1 MISNLVGFDDAPFER
16 GAGRMVPVAGAIY
29 AGERLD
35 GVLTGEVTEDGDDA
49 NVQLAHL
56 LGGSPFDAHVQAIM
70 IQGLTLGGFNVVDIR
85 ALAEQLAR
93 PVMAVVRRRPHLDAV
108 HEALFK
114 RVAGA
119 QDKWRCIQAAGP
131 VHPAG
136 PVFFQCAGIDPE
148 GAREVIGRFTL
159 HGHIPEPLRTA
170 HLIAGALVDGHS
182 RGRV

>member
-35 GVLTGEVTEDGDDA
+35 GVLTGEVTEDGNDA
-49 NVQLAHL
+49 NSQLARL
-56 LGGSPFDAHVQAIM
+56 LGESPFDAHVQAIM

-93 PVMAVVRRRPHLDAV
+93 PVLAVVRRRPDLDAV
-108 HEALFK
+108 REALLK
-114 RVAGA
+114 KVPDGE
-119 QDKWRCIQAAGP
+119 DKWERVQAAGP
-131 VHPAG
+131 VHSAG
-136 PVFFQCAGIDPE
+136 PVHFQCSRIDADE
-148 GAREVIGRFTL
+148 AREVIGRFTL
-159 HGHIPEPLRTA
+159 HGHMPEPLRTA

-182 RGRV
+182 HGRV